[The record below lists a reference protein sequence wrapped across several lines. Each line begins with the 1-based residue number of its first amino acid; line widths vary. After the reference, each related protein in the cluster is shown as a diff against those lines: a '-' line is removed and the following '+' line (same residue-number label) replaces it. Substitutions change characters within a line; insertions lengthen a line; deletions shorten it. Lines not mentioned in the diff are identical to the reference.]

1 MNVDYCCLDASAFSL
16 GFAAS
21 HGNTLILEE
30 SENVLSDF
38 VNPIAPGIVTEPQ
51 TNESRAF
58 AEHLRKAGCV
68 SDEGILDTP
77 SLAPVAAEYALNKKF
92 NVLLG
97 VKIIFCENN
106 RIQIYTNSGIQNIV
120 CNKVIRC
127 PEAKTG
133 FKLLNCIVS
142 GTDYYTLSE
151 FEKFGGRINRSFE
164 KDEFILSVPFMFG
177 CQLNEARIEFVN
189 RIRACFGTSVQ
200 IDAFAADFDY
210 GSGYSGIIEEFEAG
224 VGYDLL

>member
-1 MNVDYCCLDASAFSL
+1 MNMDYCCLDASAFAL

-21 HGNTLILEE
+21 HGGTLILEE

-38 VNPIAPGIVTEPQ
+38 VNPIRPCIAAEPQ
-51 TNESRAF
+51 TDEGRAF
-58 AEHLRKAGCV
+58 AEQLRKAGCV

-77 SLAPVAAEYALNKKF
+77 SLAPAAAEYALNEQL

-97 VKIIFCENN
+97 VKIISCDNN
-106 RIQIYTNSGIQNIV
+106 HVQIYTNSGLQNIV
-120 CNKVIRC
+120 CDKIIRC
-127 PEAKTG
+127 PEAVTG

-142 GTDYYTLSE
+142 GVDYNTLSE
-151 FEKFGGRINRSFE
+151 FEKFDGRISRSY
-164 KDEFILSVPFMFG
+164 KNDEFILSLPFMFG
-177 CQLNEARIEFVN
+177 CQLNEARIEFVKKF
-189 RIRACFGTSVQ
+189 RACFGASVQ

-210 GSGYSGIIEEFEAG
+210 GSEFGGIIEEFEAG